1 MTELFILPFD
11 HRGSFM
17 KIIGASSTPTEA
29 DIAKAREYKRI
40 IFDAFKKSVEEGV
53 PKDKAGVLVDEWLG
67 SEILSE
73 AKRIGFITA
82 TPFEKSGQDEFDF
95 EFPNWKEKVE
105 ELDPTYVK
113 VLVRYNVEGDAGMNE
128 RQAARLAEL
137 GEYLSDRE
145 NRFLFELLVPATAEQ
160 MEQAGGDNDK
170 YEQEIR
176 PSLMV
181 AAIKELQD
189 SGVNPD
195 VWKLE
200 GLDSTEK
207 MQAVGDQ
214 VMEGNPEAG
223 IIILGR
229 GESAEKAEHWL
240 KMGAK
245 VGNAIGFAVGRTVF
259 KDALSEYAAGKISRQ
274 DAVKKISDNYS
285 FFVKVWQKV
294 KAEE

>member
-1 MTELFILPFD
+1 MAELFILPFD

-17 KIIGASSTPTEA
+17 KIIGASSPPTEA
-29 DIAKAREYKRI
+29 DISKAREYKKI
-40 IFDAFKKSVEEGV
+40 IFDAFKKSVAGGV

-67 SEILSE
+67 AEILAE
-73 AKRIGFITA
+73 AKGLGFITA

-95 EFPNWKEKVE
+95 EFPNWKEKIE
-105 ELDPTYVK
+105 ELDTTYVK
-113 VLVRYNVEGDAGMNE
+113 VLVRYNIEGDAEMNA
-128 RQAARLAEL
+128 RQASRLCEL

-145 NRFLFELLVPATAEQ
+145 NRFLFELLVPATDEQ

-181 AAIKELQD
+181 AAIRELQN

-207 MQAVGDQ
+207 MQAVGNQ
-214 VMEGNPEAG
+214 VKAGNPDAG

-240 KMGAK
+240 RMGAK
-245 VGNAIGFAVGRTVF
+245 VDNAIGFAVGRTVF
-259 KDALSEYAAGKISRQ
+259 KDALSEYAAGKISRE

-294 KAEE
+294 KSE